1 MGPEHIESVTA
12 ASAAITLWRRL
23 SRGVVGSPHHEG
35 LEVAGEARHGQHG
48 VLLRLVL
55 DG

>member
-23 SRGVVGSPHHEG
+23 SRGWWDHHTT
-35 LEVAGEARHGQHG
+35 RD
-48 VLLRLVL
+48 LR
-55 DG
+55 